1 MVAVRVRLHITMEEE
16 RRDRLKKYVSI
27 RKVLGS
33 DVSDGEI
40 LEEALDI
47 YDLDGRLEE
56 ASKKVQKMFAR

>member
-1 MVAVRVRLHITMEEE
+1 MEEE

-47 YDLDGRLEE
+47 YDLDSRLEE